1 MRTPNAEAVDG
12 VVEHLR
18 KFWDPSMRRELL
30 AARQELHR
38 RLQPARAARAGAA
51 RRRPAMID
59 RRRSRDRFCAA
70 APAPASAAATSRWKN
85 SAASRSSNTFAE
97 RLLPQV
103 GRIVISCNRN
113 ADRYARWGDAT
124 VSDHQPGLG
133 PLAGILAGMNATT
146 SDYLFICP
154 GDAPFMPDDLVSQL
168 ATALCRHDAEVAI
181 PNDGTR
187 RQPLF
192 MLVLRSLA
200 PALRA
205 YIDGGGRAV
214 HGFIEQRCCVE
225 ADLASQADAFVNVND
240 RADMQAAAAMHRS
253 DQRNE

>member
-1 MRTPNAEAVDG
+1 
-12 VVEHLR
+12 
-18 KFWDPSMRRELL
+18 
-30 AARQELHR
+30 
-38 RLQPARAARAGAA
+38 
-51 RRRPAMID
+51 MID
-59 RRRSRDRFCAA
+59 RHRITGIILCGGAGSRLGGRDKPLEELDSTPLVEHVRR
-70 APAPASAAATSRWKN
+70 
-85 SAASRSSNTFAE
+85 

>member
-1 MRTPNAEAVDG
+1 
-12 VVEHLR
+12 
-18 KFWDPSMRRELL
+18 
-30 AARQELHR
+30 
-38 RLQPARAARAGAA
+38 
-51 RRRPAMID
+51 MID
-59 RRRSRDRFCAA
+59 RDRITGIILCGGAGSRLGGRDK
-70 APAPASAAATSRWKN
+70 PLEELDGTPLVEHVRW
-85 SAASRSSNTFAE
+85 

-146 SDYLFICP
+146 SEYLFVCP
-154 GDAPFMPDDLVSQL
+154 GDAPFMPDDLVPQL
-168 ATALCRHDAEVAI
+168 TTALHRHDAEIAI

-192 MLVLRSLA
+192 MLILRSLA

-205 YIDGGGRAV
+205 YVDAGGRDV
-214 HGFIEQRCCVE
+214 HGFVEQRCCVE
-225 ADLASQADAFVNVND
+225 VNLASQADAFANVND
-240 RADMQAAAAMHRS
+240 LADMQAAATMRRT
-253 DQRNE
+253 DQCNQ